1 VPSADQIIGIA
12 TVPDVAIDLSD
23 RQVQGQICK
32 ECGRTYRRV
41 VIFAT
46 KNGTAYSVVSA
57 QCHGHSATEVWLD
70 ATFGSWEEPFADHV
84 TFSCRI
90 SEQGAGVV
98 DALVA
103 SNGVANYYGTRLT
116 RAEALEHPALP
127 KLWELVDQAVT
138 SVPELQHSL
147 ASNADRDDA

>member
-1 VPSADQIIGIA
+1 M
-12 TVPDVAIDLSD
+12 PDVAIDLSD

-57 QCHGHSATEVWLD
+57 QCHGHSASEVWLD

-103 SNGVANYYGTRLT
+103 SNGVANYYGHTAHKSRSPRAPCPTKALGASGPGSHLGSRTPTLPRLGRRPRRRVIRRS
-116 RAEALEHPALP
+116 RA
-127 KLWELVDQAVT
+127 
-138 SVPELQHSL
+138 S
-147 ASNADRDDA
+147 R